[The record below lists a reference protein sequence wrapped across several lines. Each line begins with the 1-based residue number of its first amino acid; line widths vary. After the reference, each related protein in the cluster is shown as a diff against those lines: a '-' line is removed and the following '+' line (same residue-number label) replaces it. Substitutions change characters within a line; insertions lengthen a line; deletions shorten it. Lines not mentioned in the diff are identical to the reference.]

1 MSLEKTEEDN
11 RHIRTGKRSA
21 GVKHIRYVSGVV
33 VALGGDTR
41 SDYGSAA
48 SAVADDLAQ
57 VILGELA
64 PGQSLPSEADLALRY
79 SVSRLTIREA
89 VKLLAGRGLLELS
102 RGRRAVVR
110 EPDGTAFSDFLTSIV
125 RTDPKGLFDLVE
137 VRLSLEVQSAT
148 FAAKRANRAGTVA
161 IENALQGMRD
171 SIGDACEFADEE
183 HENRFHECDFG
194 FHEAVALASGNR
206 VLGYLFEAMAT
217 PLREG
222 FFISQRGHAFR
233 GHTPHDTIAAHQRIL
248 DCIKEGNGRAAAEAM
263 RMHLRDTERDIRMAV
278 TKMTQS
284 HARR

>member
-1 MSLEKTEEDN
+1 MTYREYEPE
-11 RHIRTGKRSA
+11 TGPRRAK
-21 GVKHIRYVSGVV
+21 VSDTSGGVV
-33 VALGGDTR
+33 VSFGGDTKPEHA
-41 SDYGSAA
+41 SAA

-64 PGQSLPSEADLALRY
+64 PGQSLPSEADLACRY

-89 VKLLAGRGLLELS
+89 VKLLAGRGLLELA

-110 EPDGTAFSDFLTSIV
+110 EPDGTAFSDFLTSLV
-125 RTDPKGLFDLVE
+125 RTDSKGLFDLVE

-148 FAAKRANRAGTVA
+148 FAAKRANRAGIIA
-161 IENALQGMRD
+161 IESALQGMRD
-171 SIGDACEFADEE
+171 AIGDSPHFADEAAE
-183 HENRFHECDFG
+183 IRFHAFDFG

-206 VLGYLFEAMAT
+206 VLGYLFEAMAA

-222 FFISQRGHAFR
+222 FFISQRGHADR
-233 GHTPHDTIAAHQRIL
+233 GHTPHDTIEAHQRIL
-248 DCIKEGNGRAAAEAM
+248 DCIKEGNGRAAADAM